1 MNREYVKWRSLHLQ
15 RDMEMLVFGHSGAR
29 VLVFPAR
36 MGRFY
41 EYENWGLVGALREHL
56 EKGWLQ
62 LFCVDSVDTESLY
75 NLSSCA
81 SVRLK
86 RHIQYEQ
93 YILQEVIPFTKRKNT
108 SPYLISHGCS
118 LGAFHALTIAFRHPA
133 YFTKVAAFSG
143 RYDLT
148 QSVEDFAALLGGC
161 PDPTVYYHSPN
172 QFIPNLDDESLLAQ
186 LRRLEIIMTIG
197 RQDPFLENNRQLSH
211 SLWNKG
217 IENAL
222 HEWEG
227 RAHCAKYWRQMVKAY
242 L

>member
-1 MNREYVKWRSLHLQ
+1 M
-15 RDMEMLVFGHSGAR
+15 FGHAGAR

-41 EYENWGLVGALREHL
+41 EYENWGLVRSLHEHL

-62 LFCVDSVDTESLY
+62 LFCVDSIDTESLY
-75 NLSSCA
+75 KLDECS
-81 SVRLK
+81 SVRLQ

-93 YILQEVIPFTKRKNT
+93 YILREVIPFTARKNS

-118 LGAFHALTIAFRHPA
+118 LGAFHAVNIAFRHPE
-133 YFTKVAAFSG
+133 YFSKVVALSG

-148 QSVEDFAALLGGC
+148 QTVEDFAALLGGC
-161 PDPTVYYHSPN
+161 PDPTVYYHTPS
-172 QFIPNLDDESLLAQ
+172 QFIPRLNDPMLLNQ
-186 LRRLEIIMTIG
+186 LRQMEIILTIG
-197 RQDPFLENNRQLSH
+197 REDPFLENNRQFSRA
-211 SLWNKG
+211 LWEKG
-217 IENAL
+217 IWHAL

-227 RAHCAKYWRQMVKAY
+227 RAHCAKYWRQMVKTY